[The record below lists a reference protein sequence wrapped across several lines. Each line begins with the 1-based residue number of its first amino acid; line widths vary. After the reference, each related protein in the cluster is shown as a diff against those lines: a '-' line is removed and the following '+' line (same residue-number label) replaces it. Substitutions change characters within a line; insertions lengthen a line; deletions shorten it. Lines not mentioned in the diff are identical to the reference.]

1 MNRRTLAAG
10 TAFLVFLAGA
20 PTAHQSAFTL
30 DQLLDRGQAH
40 VAALVTRLTR
50 VVAEEQYVQE
60 YLVAGI
66 EGSRGNFKGAPRVV
80 ERRTLTSDVLL
91 VKLAD
96 LEQWLVFRDVFD
108 VDGKPVRDGQDRL
121 MKLFVESRDTVA
133 AVEQALQIGAES
145 ARFNI
150 KQIGTVDNPL
160 LALGFLQ
167 SAYRS
172 RFRFTMRGRD
182 GSAGADAWIVEFQE
196 TQRPSIIRTGGDRDI
211 FARGRYWIGDS
222 EGRIIR
228 TEVSFNALGT
238 TSNITTSYGTD
249 AQLNA
254 SVPTEMRFTRINN
267 SNEQVRGIATYGR
280 FRQFQVG
287 TNEAV
292 KK

>member
-1 MNRRTLAAG
+1 MDKRVPAAAMAIALLFTG
-10 TAFLVFLAGA
+10 V
-20 PTAHQSAFTL
+20 PSANQAARTL

-50 VVAEEQYVQE
+50 VVAEEQYLQE

-80 ERRTLTSDVLL
+80 ERRKLTSDVLL

-108 VDGKPVRDGQDRL
+108 VDGKPVRDRQDRL

-133 AVEQALQIGAES
+133 AVEQAIQIGAES

-150 KQIGTVDNPL
+150 KPIGTVDNPL

-167 SAYRS
+167 SAYRP

-182 GSAGADAWIVEFQE
+182 TSAGADAWIVEFRE

-211 FARGRYWIGDS
+211 FARGRYWIADA
-222 EGRIIR
+222 EGRVLR
-228 TEVSFNALGT
+228 TEVTFNALGT
-238 TSNITTSYGTD
+238 TSTITTTYGLD
-249 AQLNA
+249 EQLKT

-267 SNEQVRGIATYGR
+267 ANEQVQGVATYGR
-280 FRQFQVG
+280 FRQFEVG
-287 TNEAV
+287 TNEAI